1 MEDATSVLTLNSK
14 CKRDER
20 GVIIEKGGEL
30 GMFNLGSTIVMLV
43 ELPNNFEWMI
53 KEGQQ
58 VRYG

>member
-1 MEDATSVLTLNSK
+1 MEDATSVLTLNSQ

-43 ELPNNFEWMI
+43 ELPNNCEWMI